1 MISAPNPTTTED
13 PLIRRRSS
21 LNETRERENSAG
33 RGEDELDARSL
44 GSDKE
49 FQPNIDGACLMRL
62 SGIDEVSKV
71 VSVIEV
77 EGGKERKRG
86 TGKRH

>member
-1 MISAPNPTTTED
+1 MRLERGKIQLEEAKT
-13 PLIRRRSS
+13 SS
-21 LNETRERENSAG
+21 ML
-33 RGEDELDARSL
+33 ARSL

>member
-1 MISAPNPTTTED
+1 
-13 PLIRRRSS
+13 
-21 LNETRERENSAG
+21 
-33 RGEDELDARSL
+33 
-44 GSDKE
+44 
-49 FQPNIDGACLMRL
+49 MRL

-86 TGKRH
+86 RNRETPLMKPSQLRSRLASPQINDETFSRFDDAPSEKVERDEIISTV

>member
-1 MISAPNPTTTED
+1 M
-13 PLIRRRSS
+13 L
-21 LNETRERENSAG
+21 
-33 RGEDELDARSL
+33 ARSL

-49 FQPNIDGACLMRL
+49 FQPNIDQACLMRL

-77 EGGKERKRG
+77 EGGKERKEQG
-86 TGKRH
+86 NAINETLSTEVAVGISSN

>member
-1 MISAPNPTTTED
+1 M
-13 PLIRRRSS
+13 L
-21 LNETRERENSAG
+21 
-33 RGEDELDARSL
+33 ARSL

-77 EGGKERKRG
+77 EGGKERKEQG
-86 TGKRH
+86 NAINETLSTEVAVGISSN

>member
-1 MISAPNPTTTED
+1 M
-13 PLIRRRSS
+13 L
-21 LNETRERENSAG
+21 
-33 RGEDELDARSL
+33 ARSL

-86 TGKRH
+86 KERNRETPLMKPSQLRSRAVGISLN

>member
-1 MISAPNPTTTED
+1 M
-13 PLIRRRSS
+13 L
-21 LNETRERENSAG
+21 
-33 RGEDELDARSL
+33 ARSL

-49 FQPNIDGACLMRL
+49 FQPNIDWACLMRL